1 MTPEQEI
8 KEKTAILQT
17 VFSSLLSES
26 RSHKAKEIPHTPD
39 EELASRT
46 DEKGP
51 ELLAIPNNTTFKHY
65 PALTC
70 QNPILT

>member
-1 MTPEQEI
+1 M
-8 KEKTAILQT
+8 
-17 VFSSLLSES
+17 SES

-51 ELLAIPNNTTFKHY
+51 ELLAVPNNTTFKHY